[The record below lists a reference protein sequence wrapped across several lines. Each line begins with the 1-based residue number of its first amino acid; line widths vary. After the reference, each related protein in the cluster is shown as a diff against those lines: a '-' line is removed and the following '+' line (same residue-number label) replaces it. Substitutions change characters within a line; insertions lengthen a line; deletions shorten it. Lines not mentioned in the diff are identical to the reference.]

1 MTNPMNRD
9 EAVQRLDALRSAF
22 GAFGS
27 GKENLADIEALKF
40 ALTAL
45 RSGGGEGESSA
56 EWKAGFAAGCDGVM
70 SPAYGLATDLHELE
84 ERLRSLKPQQDVVGG
99 PEQYGF
105 MRGIEAARDE
115 VRRTARALPHPQ
127 PARGEA
133 VAWARQS
140 GDPND
145 DAFVI
150 SAKVKRLWLASN
162 PKRVARYTRPLYTT
176 HVPCW
181 ALPAVESAL
190 SMLDLQG
197 YWHSD
202 LAAFRDWLKE
212 KSQ

>member
-1 MTNPMNRD
+1 MTDHIKYLIYRLTNMA
-9 EAVQRLDALRSAF
+9 EAGPLAFDAETIREAISALS
-22 GAFGS
+22 A
-27 GKENLADIEALKF
+27 
-40 ALTAL
+40 
-45 RSGGGEGESSA
+45 REG
-56 EWKAGFAAGCDGVM
+56 
-70 SPAYGLATDLHELE
+70 
-84 ERLRSLKPQQDVVGG
+84 
-99 PEQYGF
+99 
-105 MRGIEAARDE
+105 
-115 VRRTARALPHPQ
+115 
-127 PARGEA
+127 GEA
-133 VAWARQS
+133 VAWARNS

>member
-1 MTNPMNRD
+1 MNRD
-9 EAVQRLDALRSAF
+9 EAVRV
-22 GAFGS
+22 
-27 GKENLADIEALKF
+27 IEAHLRAWELTSYERAALDF

-45 RSGGGEGESSA
+45 RSGGGEGVRLPCPYGDA
-56 EWKAGFAAGCDGVM
+56 CVGRDCNRCGNFTPGRLANPQAA
-70 SPAYGLATDLHELE
+70 T
-84 ERLRSLKPQQDVVGG
+84 
-99 PEQYGF
+99 
-105 MRGIEAARDE
+105 
-115 VRRTARALPHPQ
+115 LPHPQ

-133 VAWARQS
+133 VVWARQS

-176 HVPCW
+176 HFPCW